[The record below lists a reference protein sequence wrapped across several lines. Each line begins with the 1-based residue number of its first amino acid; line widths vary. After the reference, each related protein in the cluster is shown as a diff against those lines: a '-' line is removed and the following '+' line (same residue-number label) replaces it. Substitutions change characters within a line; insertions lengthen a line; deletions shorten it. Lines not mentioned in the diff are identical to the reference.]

1 MPRLFISSV
10 KGKGRCLF
18 AGEPIAEGGV
28 IDTNS
33 VLMFPKAQTEEL
45 KPPLQCYPFAWD
57 HLCDCIALGS
67 VSIANHSNE
76 PNAYL
81 QRDHVNLL
89 IRLVANRGIEK
100 GEEITYHYRVP
111 LWFEP
116 EPPARL

>member
-18 AGEPIAEGGV
+18 AGELIAEGGV

-33 VLMFPKAQTEEL
+33 VLMFPKSQTEEL